1 MKIITTHFYFESQR
15 KTGITIIGGCCP
27 FLNIEFQNER
37 VFWKNYF
44 FNYGFNSFDHLIGYF
59 HKYPKNNSNGTCF
72 IILDFLI
79 LWDMKNYYKYWADRY
94 VKDGLRFIKTII
106 GIGLSVSFGI
116 QSFPIGLMFFG
127 WVLVETLIE
136 KK

>member
-1 MKIITTHFYFESQR
+1 MVSSPL
-15 KTGITIIGGCCP
+15 TI
-27 FLNIEFQNER
+27 
-37 VFWKNYF
+37 
-44 FNYGFNSFDHLIGYF
+44 LIGYF
-59 HKYPKNNSNGTCF
+59 HKYPKNNSKKICF

-79 LWDMKNYYKYWADRY
+79 LRDMKNYYKYWADRY

-116 QSFPIGLMFFG
+116 QSFPIGVMFFG